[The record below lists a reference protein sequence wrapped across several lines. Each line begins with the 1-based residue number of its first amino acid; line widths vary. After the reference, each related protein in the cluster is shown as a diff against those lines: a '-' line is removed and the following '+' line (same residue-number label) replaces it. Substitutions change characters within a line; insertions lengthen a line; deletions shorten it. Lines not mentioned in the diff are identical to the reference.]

1 MNFSIKRS
9 NSLRTSTSNNQRIG
23 GMMGSTVTIQPLLPV
38 STPQL
43 STGLVS
49 NSQSN
54 EELGDERPKSA
65 QETSCRVH
73 KERGFPETPPSP
85 SIKDHHHDRPSGL
98 DSSRFASHEG
108 LVSPDLIDN
117 EADDISNDSY
127 LIDKDNKSLTTKL
140 IPNNVKSIETRVES
154 DILVKSLIDSIE
166 KVEETLT
173 QNDKRDSL
181 TNNKSE
187 LNKNINLS
195 DSSKS
200 VTEEIEYTLHRRKV
214 KNISKDKKSDKRRRA
229 VSAPR
234 MRCKIIH
241 KEFDSCHTLF
251 ARANRFNDSIQRK
264 NSDPL
269 HFVSLH
275 SLPSLESYSSR
286 DDTLQDSSQ
295 AFLDNIASYPFT
307 KSSKES
313 VNSSELLDYDVI
325 NQTNNEQITSK
336 QESNYLIP
344 YSNEFTS
351 NKECNIESDGF
362 QLASETIEN
371 FQSDIETKL
380 NYNLIEFDLLNP
392 PISSKSYVLSDEI
405 IELYL
410 NEHLPDDYDR
420 YIKEFCREEFDTSVL
435 SDEITYDLFLNNL
448 QKFIIDLY
456 LHRHFPD
463 DFDKQF

>member
-1 MNFSIKRS
+1 
-9 NSLRTSTSNNQRIG
+9 
-23 GMMGSTVTIQPLLPV
+23 MGSTVTIQPLLPV

-54 EELGDERPKSA
+54 EEMDDERPKSA
-65 QETSCRVH
+65 QETSSRVH
-73 KERGFPETPPSP
+73 KECGFPETPPSP

-108 LVSPDLIDN
+108 FVSPDLIDI

-127 LIDKDNKSLTTKL
+127 LIDKDNKSLTNKL
-140 IPNNVKSIETRVES
+140 IPNNVKSIETSVES
-154 DILVKSLIDSIE
+154 DSKLVKSLIDSID

-173 QNDKRDSL
+173 QNDK
-181 TNNKSE
+181 KSE

-200 VTEEIEYTLHRRKV
+200 VTEEIEYILHRRKL

-234 MRCKIIH
+234 MRCKISH

-251 ARANRFNDSIQRK
+251 ARANRFSDSIQRK

-295 AFLDNIASYPFT
+295 AFLDNIASYPFA

-313 VNSSELLDYDVI
+313 VNTSEFLDYTI
-325 NQTNNEQITSK
+325 TNETNNEQITRK

-344 YSNEFTS
+344 YSNEFTP

-362 QLASETIEN
+362 PLASETIEN
-371 FQSDIETKL
+371 FQSDIKTKL
-380 NYNLIEFDLLNP
+380 SDYLFESDLLNDS
-392 PISSKSYVLSDEI
+392 ISSKSYVLSNEI
-405 IELYL
+405 IEFYL

-420 YIKEFCREEFDTSVL
+420 YINEFCRQEFDTSVL
-435 SDEITYDLFLNNL
+435 FDEITSDLILDNL
-448 QKFIIDLY
+448 QKFIIDHY